1 MSDPNTAIICD
12 QPGKPTKFVSEIDGA
27 TYETALIMKAYS
39 LFMLQDKRLEDIAT
53 ETGIPLVVVE
63 EMFAKS
69 DWMERKR
76 RYAEQTILSLNAE
89 LARTQAKERIE
100 TINRHIA
107 KARDVVDKAQELA
120 LQQQTP
126 RALKDAVEAMTSAAT
141 MEARAAGVAEKTVQ
155 RDVGP
160 TGLPSGEGDLSKMVW
175 VGISVKPPPGKVVE
189 KPPIDVTSEVR
200 PA

>member
-1 MSDPNTAIICD
+1 METTPNTVVIHEQAGR
-12 QPGKPTKFVSEIDGA
+12 PVTFTSEIDGSN
-27 TYETALIMKAYS
+27 YSMALLQKAYS
-39 LFMLQDKRLEDIAT
+39 LYMLQDMRLEAIAK

-63 EMFAKS
+63 EIFAKS
-69 DWMERKR
+69 DWLERKR

-89 LARTQAKERIE
+89 LARTQARERVE
-100 TINRHIA
+100 TIKRHIE
-107 KARDVVDKAQELA
+107 KAREVVDKAQEMA

-126 RALKDAVEAMTSAAT
+126 RSLKDAVEAMTSAAT

-160 TGLPSGEGDLSKMVW
+160 TGMPPVEGDLSKMVW
-175 VGISVKPPPGKVVE
+175 VGISVRPPAAKEE
-189 KPPIDVTSEVR
+189 KQTIDVTSEVR